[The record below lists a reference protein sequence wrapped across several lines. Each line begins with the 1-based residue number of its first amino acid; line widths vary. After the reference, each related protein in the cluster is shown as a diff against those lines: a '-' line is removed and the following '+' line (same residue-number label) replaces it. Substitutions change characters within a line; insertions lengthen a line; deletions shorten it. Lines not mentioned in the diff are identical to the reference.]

1 MPLPADP
8 LQFGARALGLELET
22 AVRERLQMFADLVRS
37 ANRAFNLVS
46 RHDISRLESRHIL
59 DSLALGMWMNRDLR
73 IGGHHQLLDIGS
85 GGGFPGMILAILWPG
100 THVTLLDRSAKKTRF
115 LERSANTLGL
125 ANVEVK
131 CHDVEA
137 EPLSERFDFITSRAV
152 APVSVMWPWVSKNL
166 CPDGVFVHMSYVVDA
181 THSVKIST
189 GPSQESVVLDVP
201 GLDSR
206 HVITVIRNDRVQ
218 ISGVQDKEGEG

>member
-1 MPLPADP
+1 MPLPADS
-8 LQFGARALGLELET
+8 LNVGARALGLELPA
-22 AVRERLQMFADLVRS
+22 AVHERLVVFADLVRM

-46 RHDISRLESRHIL
+46 RQDIGRLETRHIL
-59 DSLALGMWMNRDLR
+59 DSLALGMWMSRDL
-73 IGGHHQLLDIGS
+73 GVGSHHRLLDIGS
-85 GGGFPGMILAILWPG
+85 GGGFPGMILAILWPD

-125 ANVEVK
+125 ANIEVK

-152 APVSVMWPWVSKNL
+152 APVSMMWPWVCRNL
-166 CPDGVFVHMSYVVDA
+166 SPDGVFVHMSYVVDA
-181 THSVKIST
+181 THSEKLPIGSRH
-189 GPSQESVVLDVP
+189 ESVVLEVP

-206 HVITVIRNDRVQ
+206 HVITVIRNNRIQ
-218 ISGVQDKEGEG
+218 NKEGEVQLS